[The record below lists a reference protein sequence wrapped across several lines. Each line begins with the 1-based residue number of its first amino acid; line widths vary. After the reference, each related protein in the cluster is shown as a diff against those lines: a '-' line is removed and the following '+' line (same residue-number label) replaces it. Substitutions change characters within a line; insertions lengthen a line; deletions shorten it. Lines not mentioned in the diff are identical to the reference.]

1 MSIGIYSKLIL
12 RSRDDFKG
20 RHFNGLMIIQAVNW
34 YLRYCLSYR
43 DIEELFLERGINIDH
58 STLNRW
64 VLRYA
69 PLLEK
74 RLRSYRKPHCGE
86 VRIDETYIKVKGQ
99 WKYLYRAID
108 KNGTAIDFLLTA
120 KRNIK
125 AAQRFFRKAFK
136 KDGLFAPTHIGT
148 DKALPFP
155 KTIQTMKNEHILP
168 NHCVHETKKSLQ
180 QGIEN
185 DHFRVK
191 RIIPKNGCFQ
201 SFHTA
206 RKTLK
211 GYEAILWIKKGLGFK
226 EKWTINEQIKLIKNL
241 FGLNK
246 PLAC

>member
-1 MSIGIYSKLIL
+1 MLVGLQKKLIL

-20 RHFNGLMIIQAVNW
+20 RHFNALMILQAVNW

-43 DIEELFLERGINIDH
+43 DIEELFLERGMKVDH

-74 RLRSYRKPHCGE
+74 RLRGFRRPHCGH
-86 VRIDETYIKVKGQ
+86 VRIDETYIKVKGK

-108 KNGTAIDFLLTA
+108 QDGTSIDFLLTA
-120 KRNIK
+120 RRNIQ

-136 KDGLFAPTHIGT
+136 GDRLFAPTHIGT
-148 DKALPFP
+148 DKANPFP
-155 KTIQTMKNEHILP
+155 KTIQTMKNEYILS
-168 NHCVHETKKSLQ
+168 NSCQHVTGKSLQ
-180 QGIEN
+180 QGIES
-185 DHFRVK
+185 DHFRLKKV
-191 RIIPKNGCFQ
+191 IPRNGCFQ
-201 SFHTA
+201 SFNTA

-211 GYEAILWIKKGLGFK
+211 GYEAMLWIKKGLGFK
-226 EKWTINEQIKLIKNL
+226 DKWTINEQINLIQNL

-246 PLAC
+246 LLTC

>member
-1 MSIGIYSKLIL
+1 MSISLYSKLIL
-12 RSRDDFKG
+12 RSKNDFKG
-20 RHFNGLMIIQAVNW
+20 RHFSGLMIIQAVNW
-34 YLRYCLSYR
+34 YCRYCLSYR
-43 DIEELFLERGINIDH
+43 DIEELFLERGVSVDH

-64 VLRYA
+64 VLSYA

-74 RLRSYRKPHCGE
+74 RLRSYRNPHCGE

-120 KRNIK
+120 RRNIK

-136 KDGLFAPTHIGT
+136 EDGLFAPTYIGT
-148 DKALPFP
+148 DKATTFP
-155 KTIQTMKNEHILP
+155 KTIEAMKNEYILS
-168 NHCVHETKKSLQ
+168 NHCFHETKKSLQ

-185 DHFRVK
+185 DHFRLK
-191 RIIPKNGCFQ
+191 RVISRNGCFQ

-226 EKWTINEQIKLIKNL
+226 GKWTINEQINFIQNI
-241 FGLNK
+241 FGLNNK
-246 PLAC
+246 MSV